1 MPNFWDSSGY
11 EPTWGG
17 SDDAKGAG
25 RATSGY
31 PGGTAGGGGYAPS
44 GGGGGSDM
52 NDAGAADDPFAY
64 TKGSLLTP
72 WEGKFDGSKYG
83 SGGGGV
89 AEYKP
94 FQYADFNYN
103 AQLPG
108 SFDEKYQNPGDF
120 SYGDYQGPGEFQGV
134 TDKDMKADKGYQF
147 RQDQA
152 MKVLQASKAA
162 QGVLKTGGTAKALQ
176 ANASNLASQ
185 EYGNVYGRKRGEY
198 DSANDNSRFRYG
210 SNRNNAKDSFDT
222 NVNNARQG
230 YQLRQGAWKDNAANE
245 ANNANMG
252 FQFATGTYDRNE
264 SKARQGYE
272 DEQAHAQAVA
282 SAGAAGANRAYDRG
296 LDEYKMARDEFYTN
310 QDRQYNIL
318 DHEDMKGRTAATN
331 YAGAQTD
338 LALQRGNAQAS
349 GRAGSASAWNN
360 ALGNIGN
367 SAVDMGMYAVS
378 QRNGGGYSPSRGG
391 ARPRQTGGARP
402 WDPNARG

>member
-1 MPNFWDSSGY
+1 MPNFWDASGY
-11 EPTWGG
+11 QPEWGG
-17 SDDAKGAG
+17 GGDAVGAG
-25 RATSGY
+25 RAESGY
-31 PGGTAGGGGYAPS
+31 PGGTAGGG
-44 GGGGGSDM
+44 SDM
-52 NDAGAADDPFAY
+52 NEAGAGSDPFDY
-64 TKGSLLTP
+64 TEGSLLTP
-72 WEGKFDGSKYG
+72 WRGKFDGSKFG
-83 SGGGGV
+83 NGGGGV
-89 AEYKP
+89 AAYKP
-94 FQYADFNYN
+94 FEYADFQYN
-103 AQLPG
+103 AHLPG
-108 SFDEKYQNPGDF
+108 SFDEKYNDPGNF

-176 ANASNLASQ
+176 TNASNLASQ

-198 DSANDNSRFRYG
+198 DSAVDNSRFRYG
-210 SNRNNAKDSFDT
+210 TNRNNAKDSFDT
-222 NVNNARQG
+222 NVTNGRQG
-230 YQLRQGAWKDNAANE
+230 YQVRQGAWKDNAANE

-272 DEQAHAQAVA
+272 DERAHAQAEA
-282 SAGAAGANRAYDRG
+282 SAGAAGANRAYDRA
-296 LDEYKMARDEFYTN
+296 LDEYKMSRDEFYTN

-331 YAGAQTD
+331 YAANQTD

-349 GRAGSASAWNN
+349 GRAGSASAWNS
-360 ALGNIGN
+360 AMGNIGQ

-378 QRNGGGYSPSRGG
+378 QKNGGGYSPSRGG
-391 ARPRQTGGARP
+391 RQTGGARP